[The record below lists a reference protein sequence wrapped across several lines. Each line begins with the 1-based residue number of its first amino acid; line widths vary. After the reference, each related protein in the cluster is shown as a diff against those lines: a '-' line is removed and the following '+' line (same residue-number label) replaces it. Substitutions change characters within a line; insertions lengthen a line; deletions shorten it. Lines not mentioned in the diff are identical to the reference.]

1 MTTRWAA
8 GAEATPQM
16 KTDDSMHNFI
26 PVTSDQEQAML
37 RTLGLSQLTD
47 LFANIP
53 EAIRSRAKFQ
63 KVPPKAL
70 SEYEVLKRLQ
80 ALAVRNTSAEVMT
93 SYLGAGIYDHFV
105 PSAVRHL
112 LMRSEFYTA
121 YTPYQPE
128 VAQGTLQAIFE
139 FQSLICGITGMA
151 LANASHYDGASA
163 LAESALIACAAS
175 DKPEILISAGV
186 NPRHRAVVST
196 YLKAAGYKLS
206 VVELG
211 EDGRTRIPPPAMMKE
226 AAGLILAYPNYYGVI
241 EDLSSFSKVKGDA
254 LLITTANPIALALLK
269 APGDLGADICVGD
282 GINLGNGVSFGGPGL
297 GYMAVST
304 KLMRRIPGRIVGKT
318 NDVDGKE
325 AYVLTLQA
333 REQHI
338 RRQRASSNIC
348 TNQSLMALAATIYMS
363 LLGKQGLKQVATTCY
378 HNAHYLA
385 NQLSEKLGLTRHHT
399 GPFFHEFSL
408 KLSRPAAGVL
418 TAMEGHGVLAGVD
431 LAAESPA
438 MGHGL
443 LIATTEKR
451 TREELDRY
459 VRLLGES
466 NAI

>member
-1 MTTRWAA
+1 MTKTVA
-8 GAEATPQM
+8 GAEAAAT
-16 KTDDSMHNFI
+16 KTDPAMHNFI

-47 LFANIP
+47 LFTNIP
-53 EAIRSRAKFQ
+53 AEIRKLAKFDR
-63 KVPPKAL
+63 VPARAF
-70 SEYEVLKRLQ
+70 SEYEVLKTLGG
-80 ALAVRNTSAEVMT
+80 LARANASADVMT
-93 SYLGAGIYDHFV
+93 SFLGAGIYDHFV

-128 VAQGTLQAIFE
+128 VSQGTLQAIFE

-186 NPRHRAVVST
+186 NPRHRAVVNT
-196 YLKAAGYKLS
+196 YLKAAGYRLG
-206 VVELG
+206 VIELG
-211 EDGRTRIPPPAMMKE
+211 EDGRTRVPPPAMLKE
-226 AAGLILAYPNYYGVI
+226 AAGVILAYPNYYGVI
-241 EDLSSFSKVKGDA
+241 EDLSSFAKVKGDA
-254 LLITTANPIALALLK
+254 LLIATANPIALALLK

-282 GINLGNGVSFGGPGL
+282 GINLGNGVSYGGPGL

-318 NDVDGKE
+318 NDVDGRE

-363 LLGKQGLKQVATTCY
+363 LLGKSGLASVARTCY
-378 HNAHYLA
+378 HNAHYLQK
-385 NQLSEKLGLTRHHT
+385 QLESKLGLVRHHT
-399 GPFFHEFSL
+399 GPFFHEFSV
-408 KLSRPAAGVL
+408 KTNRAPAKALAALEAQGY
-418 TAMEGHGVLAGVD
+418 LAGVD
-431 LAAESPA
+431 LSAESPE

-443 LIATTEKR
+443 LIATSEKR
-451 TREELDRY
+451 TKDEMDRL
-459 VRLLGES
+459 VQLLGDCHEL
-466 NAI
+466 

>member
-1 MTTRWAA
+1 MTKTAA
-8 GAEATPQM
+8 GAEAAAATRTSPA
-16 KTDDSMHNFI
+16 MHNFI
-26 PVTSDQEQAML
+26 PVTGAQEQAML
-37 RTLGLSQLTD
+37 ETLGLSQLTD
-47 LFANIP
+47 LFTNIP
-53 EAIRSRAKFQ
+53 AEIRQRAKYDR
-63 KVPPKAL
+63 VPARAF
-70 SEYEVLKRLQ
+70 SEYEVLKTLGV
-80 ALAVRNTSAEVMT
+80 LARTNASADVMT
-93 SYLGAGIYDHFV
+93 SFLGGGIYDHFV

-128 VAQGTLQAIFE
+128 VSQGTLQAIFE

-186 NPRHRAVVST
+186 NPRHRAVVNT
-196 YLKAAGYKLS
+196 YLKAAGYKLG
-206 VVELG
+206 VIELG
-211 EDGRTRIPPPAMMKE
+211 EDGRTRIPPPGMLKE
-226 AAGLILAYPNYYGVI
+226 CAGVILAYPNYYGVI
-241 EDLSSFSKVKGDA
+241 EDLAAFAKVKGDA

-282 GINLGNGVSFGGPGL
+282 GINLGNGVSYGGPGL

-318 NDVDGKE
+318 NDVDGRE

-363 LLGKQGLKQVATTCY
+363 LLGKSGLAQVAKTCY
-378 HNAHYLA
+378 HNAHYLQK
-385 NQLSEKLGLTRHHT
+385 QLESKLGLVRHHT
-399 GPFFHEFSL
+399 GPFFHEFSV
-408 KLSRPAAGVL
+408 KTNRAPAKALAALEAQGF
-418 TAMEGHGVLAGVD
+418 LAGVD
-431 LAAESPA
+431 LSTEVPDAQ
-438 MGHGL
+438 GL

-451 TREELDRY
+451 TKDEMDRL
-459 VRLLGES
+459 VQLLGDCHEL
-466 NAI
+466 